1 MKKLLTFFLTALLAF
16 SVGWAETTTVEF
28 EVGSSG
34 NGVLSTISSTNNT
47 VTSNG
52 VTLAFNIGTNQN
64 TWPTYYSN
72 DGMVRFYT
80 GNTLTISCG
89 ENKVISSV
97 TFTYGSSYTN
107 YQLSLSSDQPG
118 SYNTNNYTWTGSS
131 SSVQF
136 TNTGSNTRF
145 HRVVVNVND
154 DDGTGGGSSG
164 GTCDAT
170 IAFKSGTGS
179 SDASTAMTSNSVMG
193 NVESGAGYISSFPTL
208 TNVYLAKNGYGW
220 KLGTSSKTGTFTVN
234 LAARTEGW
242 TVKKIIINAIR
253 YSTSEGT
260 IKVTTSSNT
269 TGQTFPMTSNTTF
282 TDYEFDVNADIT
294 SFTIATTSKRAYI
307 KSVTLVCECETSEDP
322 TLTATPT
329 TLTLTDIPYDG
340 SSTSG
345 TIHVDG
351 TYLTDDVTVSVSGA
365 DFSVSPTTISPAD
378 GTVDENITV
387 TYSGSSTTEVT
398 ATVTITCGN
407 LTQTVTVTAKKATPP
422 PASLTVSP
430 NPMNINDTDN
440 TLTITGEYIT
450 GSINASL
457 ANNTDWYLTSNQ
469 FSNTGGTTN
478 VVYNGRDLSASN
490 TVSVS
495 ANGVQTIDVP
505 VNYLA
510 DLYIVTDNGYTGQW
524 DFYNGTSMTYNNGV
538 YTASF
543 TTERANTYILFARK
557 LGNDVGWNT
566 RYVFGPDSGG
576 DYGMDGDY
584 TSWYIDLY
592 DDDPI
597 RITNTGTYIIT
608 INANDGTF
616 TITKEVVNEGDF
628 VLVTDDSQ
636 LNTGDEVI
644 FVNKDTQG
652 DWLAMSTTQNSN
664 NRGTTDV
671 TVSPTLK
678 VTATDETQIA
688 TLEGDATGWYFNV
701 GNGYLYAASSGS
713 NYLRTRTER
722 GDDNAKARIT
732 ISNNVAS
739 IVFQGANTRNVM
751 QFNGTLVSCYGSANQ
766 SPVYLYR
773 REASAPEPS
782 ITVNPTSLDLVI
794 PVGESSVSG
803 NVTVTETNTTG
814 TTSVSINGDTN
825 IFSATLENGT
835 LTVTY
840 NGNAT
845 MTSPDVATITLTN
858 GDATATVNV
867 TGYKLPMTVTI
878 TPADGHTFSTST
890 VTGLIESNVADA
902 LIEYSFDGTTW
913 YTYDFNDGFTTPEVS
928 TIGGTVTVY
937 ARATKNGETATAQA
951 TYTHVAPS
959 TNCTADIVF
968 APTSNNGGVTTWS
981 TLMDHMSAGTDYIS
995 DASMATV
1002 YTYMDYDAFRFG
1014 SGNNVGHMTFTL
1026 DPSKF
1031 TGGAVKLTKVTVN
1044 AARYRDDTNC
1054 ELKVSTD
1061 VNTTGQTQSITASQ
1075 TNFADYVFN
1084 FDGSEIT
1091 TLTLANLTAGSRVI
1105 VHSISLEYE
1114 CTSGPATPHISPES
1128 GTFSE
1133 DQEVEI
1139 TCTTQGATIY
1149 YTINGGEPQVYTDK
1163 FNVDLDEDH
1172 TSVTIVAW
1180 AEKDGEISN
1189 QATVTYT
1196 YKKDHVSSIA
1206 EFLALDNGEEVIF
1219 DNPVVVLFD
1228 YSQNS
1233 GSGQE
1238 YIWVKDRTSYT
1249 QLFITPQFDNDSVAD
1264 PQYNN
1269 SYGNFVPKYENGD
1282 VIPAGFKVKKNFYS
1296 TGQYV
1301 QAMCTD
1307 THNTFQIA
1315 EDKALAD
1322 PEQVTLSELLAN
1334 PADYNNRYLYINKL
1348 QVSNVSGLNFSVSAD
1363 ENGDNVSEVAG
1374 GSAIVGYNKY
1384 NSPAWK
1390 NKQGN
1395 VVGVTL
1401 PTDNN
1406 YYNVKF
1412 IFQKWDNGYEIMP
1425 IEFTL
1430 WKETSLLLE
1439 DLVQVGVEGQP
1450 YTISN
1455 QLHAVAVTWD
1465 GEKDMFA
1472 IFAKDDGMYANKRY
1486 PATGQDTY
1494 LIRYENQNG
1503 TFINEVEQEDYDQ
1516 SNWIEILIPSTITQ
1530 VTSKT
1535 TDVNAYIQEL
1545 GNLQSTFENKI
1556 LDAGSVLGTY
1566 VDALNPTIEVTALPT
1581 VASLSTYEP
1590 NIYCTANFLMEN
1602 LDSDGAQGNDGNY
1615 FMMDAKPHEFCKVV
1629 WAYYDNSNGNYF
1641 VIPAREGNVVNGH
1654 GFTGSFMANMSLC
1667 EDYQVYYDFN
1677 QIRTWFLDSNDES
1690 YNGQQT
1696 LYGFDAIIR
1705 KNPNANNSN
1714 GAPRRIQPGTGDF
1727 EQTPAY
1733 IVYPLNAGGNSN
1745 DNVVSVKEVLGNKA
1759 IKSVHYYNMMGMEGK
1774 TPFEGINIVVTRY
1787 TDGST
1792 STIKV
1797 MK

>member
-1 MKKLLTFFLTALLAF
+1 MKNLLTFFLTALLAF
-16 SVGWAETTTVEF
+16 SVGWAEELTVNYAMNSSSPASWSPGNSTGANSCTTQEGFTIYF
-28 EVGSSG
+28 SSSNATNSGYIGWNSG
-34 NGVLSTISSTNNT
+34 NTTMTVSHDTYALKEINVTGSNGSAFNISLKSGGGTFNAPSQTQFVWTTEDDNTHSVSFAHTSGKQFRISRIIITYETGGSVTPPTQVATIAAAEGLAASTNFEFTGNAVVTYQNGNNLWIRDASGSGLIYGSGVGTFANGDVLTAGWTATNTTSTQGVPQFESPSGVASSTNSGAEAPEALTTLSTADVNKYASISNIT
-47 VTSNG
+47 ITRSNG
-52 VTLAFNIGTNQN
+52 SNYYYEVNGNEYCVRDHFGLVTLTVGKAYDVVGVVSIYNSAPQL
-64 TWPTYYSN
+64 Y
-72 DGMVRFYT
+72 
-80 GNTLTISCG
+80 LIS
-89 ENKVISSV
+89 
-97 TFTYGSSYTN
+97 
-107 YQLSLSSDQPG
+107 
-118 SYNTNNYTWTGSS
+118 
-131 SSVQF
+131 
-136 TNTGSNTRF
+136 
-145 HRVVVNVND
+145 
-154 DDGTGGGSSG
+154 
-164 GTCDAT
+164 AT
-170 IAFKSGTGS
+170 
-179 SDASTAMTSNSVMG
+179 
-193 NVESGAGYISSFPTL
+193 E
-208 TNVYLAKNGYGW
+208 
-220 KLGTSSKTGTFTVN
+220 
-234 LAARTEGW
+234 
-242 TVKKIIINAIR
+242 
-253 YSTSEGT
+253 
-260 IKVTTSSNT
+260 
-269 TGQTFPMTSNTTF
+269 
-282 TDYEFDVNADIT
+282 
-294 SFTIATTSKRAYI
+294 IAT
-307 KSVTLVCECETSEDP
+307 
-322 TLTATPT
+322 
-329 TLTLTDIPYDG
+329 PY
-340 SSTSG
+340 
-345 TIHVDG
+345 
-351 TYLTDDVTVSVSGA
+351 L
-365 DFSVSPTTISPAD
+365 
-378 GTVDENITV
+378 
-387 TYSGSSTTEVT
+387 
-398 ATVTITCGN
+398 
-407 LTQTVTVTAKKATPP
+407 Q
-422 PASLTVSP
+422 VSP
-430 NPMNINDTDN
+430 NPMSINDTDN
-440 TLTITGEYIT
+440 TLTITGENIT
-450 GSINASL
+450 GNINASL

-644 FVNKDTQG
+644 IVNSGTAG
-652 DWLAMSTTQNSN
+652 DDDAKAMSTTQNGN
-664 NRGTTDV
+664 NRGATAV
-671 TVSPTLK
+671 QVNANKK
-678 VTATDETQIA
+678 VTATETTQIF
-688 TLEGDATGWYFNV
+688 TLEQDTNGWYFKTVNGENQGYYIYSP
-701 GNGYLYAASSGS
+701 GNN
-713 NYLRTRTER
+713 NYLRTREQKTES
-722 GDDNAKARIT
+722 NAT
-732 ISNNVAS
+732 ISVAS
-739 IVFQGANTRNVM
+739 SGVATI
-751 QFNGTLVSCYGSANQ
+751 QFVSTSRYLKYNSGSDIFSCYASGQ
-766 SPVYLYR
+766 SSVYLYR

-928 TIGGTVTVY
+928 IIGGTVTVY

-968 APTSNNGGVTTWS
+968 APTSNNGGVTTWT

-1139 TCTTQGATIY
+1139 TCTSQGATIY

-1206 EFLALDNGEEVIF
+1206 EFLALDNGEEAIF

-1233 GSGQE
+1233 GGGQE
-1238 YIWVKDRTSYT
+1238 YIWIKDRTGYT
-1249 QLFITPQFDNDSVAD
+1249 QFFIAPVFKSDTTAVDDGDGFW
-1264 PQYNN
+1264 
-1269 SYGNFVPKYENGD
+1269 PKYENGD
-1282 VIPAGFKVKKNFYS
+1282 VIPAGFKVKKNYFDDGEYYQ
-1296 TGQYV
+1296 GQCYEW
-1301 QAMCTD
+1301 QS
-1307 THNTFQIA
+1307 TFQDA
-1315 EDKALAD
+1315 TEKALAD
-1322 PEQVTLSELLAN
+1322 PEQVTLSELIAN
-1334 PADYNNRYLYINKL
+1334 GEDYNNRYLFINKL
-1348 QVSNVSGLNFSVSAD
+1348 KVTGFIENYGDHGKWEFYVAAD
-1363 ENGDNVSEVAG
+1363 ENDDNVAEVSDA
-1374 GSAIVGYNKY
+1374 SLVGYNKY

-1390 NKQGN
+1390 DKQGH
-1395 VVGVTL
+1395 VIGVTV
-1401 PTDNN
+1401 PTDGE

-1412 IFQKWDNGYEIMP
+1412 IFQKYGSKYEIMP
-1425 IEFTL
+1425 IEFTP
-1430 WKETSLLLE
+1430 WEETSLRLE
-1439 DLVQVGVEGQP
+1439 DLVEVGVENNT
-1450 YTISN
+1450 YKISN
-1455 QLHAVAVTWD
+1455 QLHAAAVTWD
-1465 GEKDMFA
+1465 ADRNMFA

-1602 LDSDGAQGNDGNY
+1602 LDTDGAQGNDGNY

-1745 DNVVSVKEVLGNKA
+1745 DNVVGVKEVLGNKA
-1759 IKSVHYYNMMGMEGK
+1759 IESVHYYNMMGMEGK